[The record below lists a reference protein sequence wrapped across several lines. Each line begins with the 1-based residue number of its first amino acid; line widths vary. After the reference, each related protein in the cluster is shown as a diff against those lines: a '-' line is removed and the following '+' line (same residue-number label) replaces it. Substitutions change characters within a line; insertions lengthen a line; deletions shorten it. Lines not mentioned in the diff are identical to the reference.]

1 MDVSPDFHIRTI
13 FSHINHQAISFLAD
27 QFHTSGSSRIDAEEL
42 SCMSFDDKVLEIPA
56 TLPMLPVRD
65 IVVFPYMI
73 LPLFV
78 GREASIRS
86 VEDALSKNRLIFL
99 ASQKEIAEENPSPE
113 SIYTVGTIAMIM
125 RMRKLSDGRVKI
137 LIQGVAKGRVK
148 NFVKTDPSFEVA
160 VEKIEETPVG
170 SPSVEFEALI
180 RSAKEQIEKIIAL
193 GRVLSPD
200 ILLVLD
206 DVSDPGRLADL
217 IASNL
222 GIKVQDAQKVLETF
236 DPKER
241 LKLVNE
247 ILTAELEVLQVQSKI
262 KTGSKD
268 EMSKSQREYFL
279 REQMRQIKNELGEQ
293 DSKSE
298 EIEELREKVL
308 NSGMP
313 TAVETEAMKQLHR
326 LERMHP
332 DASEASMV
340 RTYLDWMV
348 DLPWN
353 KKSEDVIDLQIAKKV
368 LDEDHYD
375 LQKAKDRIL
384 EFLAVRKLKQTIK
397 GPILCFCGPPGVG
410 KTSLGKSIARSMG
423 REYFRIA
430 LGGVKDEAEIRGH
443 RRTYVG
449 AMPGKVVQALR
460 QVKTNNPVIVLDE
473 IDKLGSDFRGDPSAA
488 MLEVL
493 DPEQNHA
500 FRDNYLN
507 VDFDLSNALFIA
519 TANVLENIPPAL
531 RDRMEVIQLSGYTEN
546 DKLLITKAH
555 LIDRQIEANG
565 ITKENIKFTDEGI
578 EYLIAHYTREA
589 GLRNL
594 EREVGS
600 VCRKVAKMVVMG
612 EATFV
617 EVTGKNIPE
626 LLGPPR
632 FLRDEKLHDSQVG
645 VVTGL
650 AWTQAGGE
658 VLLVEALKYKGKGG
672 LVLTGQL
679 GDVMKESA
687 HAAMTYARA
696 HTEELGI
703 PEDFF
708 EKWDIHIHLP
718 AGAIPKDGP
727 SAGVTLSTALLSLMT
742 DMPVRHDIA
751 MTGEVTLQ
759 GRVLPVG
766 GIREKCLAALSQG
779 ITDIIIPFANQKDL
793 ADIPKEFKEKM
804 KFIFAENLDEVFAV
818 AFDKSAKTQKKL
830 STAKAGKKSKA
841 PAAASAA

>member
-1 MDVSPDFHIRTI
+1 
-13 FSHINHQAISFLAD
+13 
-27 QFHTSGSSRIDAEEL
+27 
-42 SCMSFDDKVLEIPA
+42 MSFDDNAQENP
-56 TLPMLPVRD
+56 TSLPMLPVRD
-65 IVVFPYMI
+65 LVVFPYMI
-73 LPLFV
+73 IPLFV
-78 GREASIRS
+78 GRESSIKA
-86 VEDALSKNRLIFL
+86 VEEALSKNRLIFL
-99 ASQKEIAEENPSPE
+99 SSQKEITEENPAPE
-113 SIYTVGTIAMIM
+113 SIYPVGTIAKIM

-137 LIQGVAKGRVK
+137 LIQGEYKAKIK
-148 NFVKTDPSFEVA
+148 NFSKVAPYYEVDI
-160 VEKIEETPVG
+160 EKYEDQA
-170 SPSVEFEALI
+170 SQNSNLEFEALI
-180 RSAKEQIEKIIAL
+180 RTAKEHVEKIIAL

-206 DVSDPGRLADL
+206 DASSDPGRLADL

-222 GIKVQDAQKVLETF
+222 GIKVSDAQRVLETR
-236 DPKER
+236 DHRER
-241 LKLVNE
+241 LKIVNE
-247 ILTAELEVLQVQSKI
+247 ILAAELEVLQMQQKI
-262 KTGSKD
+262 RNQAKD
-268 EMSKSQREYFL
+268 EMTKSQREYFL
-279 REQMRQIKNELGEQ
+279 REQMRAIKSELGEN

-298 EIEELREKVL
+298 EIEELRNKVYEA
-308 NSGMP
+308 GMP
-313 TAVETEAMKQLHR
+313 ETVQTEALKQLGR

-353 KKSEDVIDLQIAKKV
+353 KRSTDAIDLSRSKEI
-368 LDEDHYD
+368 LEEDHHG
-375 LQKAKDRIL
+375 LEKAKDRIL
-384 EFLAVRKLKQTIK
+384 EFLAVRKLRGNAMK

-410 KTSLGKSIARSMG
+410 KTSLGKSIAKAMG
-423 REYFRIA
+423 REYHRIA

-449 AMPGKVVQALR
+449 AMPGKIVQALR
-460 QVKTNNPVIVLDE
+460 QAKTNNPVIVLDE

-493 DPEQNHA
+493 DPEQNHS

-519 TANVLENIPPAL
+519 TANVLENIPAAL
-531 RDRMEVIQLSGYTEN
+531 RDRMELLQIPGYTEN
-546 DKLLITKAH
+546 DKVTITRKH
-555 LIDRQIEANG
+555 LIDRQLEANG
-565 ITKENIKFTDEGI
+565 ITAEQCRFTEDGIKF
-578 EYLIAHYTREA
+578 LISHYTRES

-600 VCRKVAKMVVMG
+600 ICRKVAKMVVMG
-612 EATFV
+612 EAQNKTITADV
-617 EVTGKNIPE
+617 VAE

-632 FLRDEKLHDSQVG
+632 FLRDEKMVEPVVG

-658 VLLVEALKYKGKGG
+658 VLYVEALKYKGKGG

-687 HAAMTYARA
+687 HAAMSYARA

-703 PEDFF
+703 PEDYF
-708 EKWDIHIHLP
+708 EKWDTHIHLP

-727 SAGVTLSTALLSLMT
+727 SAGVTMTTALLSLMT
-742 DMPVRHDIA
+742 DTPVRHDVA

-779 ITDIIIPFANQKDL
+779 IKDVVIPIANKKDL
-793 ADIPKEFKEKM
+793 QDIPAEFKNQM
-804 KFIFAENLDEVFAV
+804 NFILVENLDEVFTV
-818 AFDKSAKTQKKL
+818 VFDRSGRGAKKGSPKTGRRPK
-830 STAKAGKKSKA
+830 T
-841 PAAASAA
+841 PTAASAA

>member
-1 MDVSPDFHIRTI
+1 
-13 FSHINHQAISFLAD
+13 
-27 QFHTSGSSRIDAEEL
+27 
-42 SCMSFDDKVLEIPA
+42 
-56 TLPMLPVRD
+56 MLPVRD

-78 GREASIRS
+78 GRDASIRS
-86 VEDALSKNRLIFL
+86 VEEALGKNRLIFL
-99 ASQKEIAEENPSPE
+99 ASQKEITEENPTAE
-113 SIYTVGTIAMIM
+113 SIYTTGTIAMIM

-148 NFVKTDPSFEVA
+148 NFVKTEPSFEVE
-160 VEKIEETPVG
+160 VEKIEETPVAQPG
-170 SPSVEFEALI
+170 VEFEAMI
-180 RSAKEQIEKIIAL
+180 RTAKEQIEKIIAL

-206 DVSDPGRLADL
+206 DVTDPGRLADL

-222 GIKVQDAQKVLETF
+222 GIKVADAQRVLETA
-236 DPKER
+236 DHKER
-241 LKLVNE
+241 LKLVCD
-247 ILTAELEVLQVQSKI
+247 ILANELEVLQAQSKI
-262 KTGSKD
+262 RGTSK
-268 EMSKSQREYFL
+268 EEVSKSQREYFL

-298 EIEELREKVL
+298 EIEELREKL
-308 NSGMP
+308 MACGMP
-313 TAVETEAMKQLHR
+313 TTVEQEALKQLHR

-332 DASEASMV
+332 DASEATMV

-348 DLPWN
+348 DLPWG
-353 KKSEDVIDLQIAKKV
+353 KKTEDVIDLKNAKQI
-368 LDEDHYD
+368 LDDDHYD
-375 LQKAKDRIL
+375 LQKAKDRVL
-384 EFLAVRKLKQTIK
+384 EFLAVRKLKTSIK
-397 GPILCFCGPPGVG
+397 GPILCFVGPPGVG
-410 KTSLGKSIARSMG
+410 KTSLGKSIAKSMG

-449 AMPGKVVQALR
+449 AMPGKVIQALR
-460 QVKTNNPVIVLDE
+460 QVKTNNPVLVLDE

-493 DPEQNHA
+493 DPEQNHS

-507 VDFDLSNALFIA
+507 VDFDLSNVLFIA

-546 DKLLITKAH
+546 DKLIITKKH
-555 LIDRQIEANG
+555 LIERQIEANG
-565 ITKENIKFTDEGI
+565 ITGENIKFTDEGI
-578 EYLIAHYTREA
+578 KYLIGHYTREA

-612 EATFV
+612 EANFV
-617 EVTGKNIPE
+617 EITDKNVPE

-672 LVLTGQL
+672 LILTGQL

-696 HTEELGI
+696 HVEELGI

-727 SAGVTLSTALLSLMT
+727 SAGVTLATALLSLMT
-742 DMPVRHDIA
+742 DTPVRHDLA

-779 ITDIIIPFANQKDL
+779 IYEVIIPLANQKDL
-793 ADIPKEFKEKM
+793 ADIPAEFKDKM
-804 KFIFAENLDEVFAV
+804 KFILAENLDEVFSV
-818 AFDKSAKTQKKL
+818 AFDKNAKVGKKN
-830 STAKAGKKSKA
+830 SAGKGSKKPKN

>member
-1 MDVSPDFHIRTI
+1 
-13 FSHINHQAISFLAD
+13 
-27 QFHTSGSSRIDAEEL
+27 
-42 SCMSFDDKVLEIPA
+42 MSVDDKVLEIPA
-56 TLPMLPVRD
+56 SLPMLPVRD

-78 GREASIRS
+78 GREGSIRS
-86 VEDALSKNRLIFL
+86 VEEALSKNRLIFL
-99 ASQKEIAEENPSPE
+99 ASQKEITEENPSQH
-113 SIYTVGTIAMIM
+113 SIHTVGTIAMIM

-137 LIQGVAKGRVK
+137 LIQGVAKGRIK
-148 NFVKTDPSFEVA
+148 SYLKSAPSFEVA
-160 VEKIEETPVG
+160 VEKIEETAVA
-170 SPSVEFEALI
+170 SSLVECEAMI
-180 RSAKEQIEKIIAL
+180 RTAREQIEKIIAL
-193 GRVLSPD
+193 GRVLPPD

-206 DVSDPGRLADL
+206 DVTDPGRLADL

-222 GIKVQDAQKVLETF
+222 GIKVSEAQKVLETS

-241 LKLVNE
+241 LKYVNE
-247 ILTAELEVLQVQSKI
+247 LLAAELEVLQMQSKI
-262 KTGSKD
+262 RTQAKD
-268 EMSKSQREYFL
+268 EMSKTQREYFL
-279 REQMRQIKNELGEQ
+279 REQMRAIKNELGEN

-298 EIEELREKVL
+298 EMEELREKVIAA
-308 NSGMP
+308 GMP
-313 TAVETEAMKQLHR
+313 TSVETEALKQLGR

-340 RTYLDWMV
+340 RTYLDWMI

-353 KKSEDVIDLQIAKKV
+353 KKSVDNLDLQRAKIV

-375 LQKAKDRIL
+375 LQKSKDRIL
-384 EFLAVRKLKQTIK
+384 EFLAVRKLRNNSK
-397 GPILCFCGPPGVG
+397 GPILCFAGPPGVG
-410 KTSLGKSIARSMG
+410 KTSLGKSIARAMG

-449 AMPGKVVQALR
+449 AMPGKIVQALR

-473 IDKLGSDFRGDPSAA
+473 VDKLGSDFRGDPSAA

-493 DPEQNHA
+493 DPEQNST

-531 RDRMEVIQLSGYTEN
+531 RDRMEIIQIPGYTEN
-546 DKLLITKAH
+546 DKLLITKKH
-555 LIDRQIEANG
+555 LIERQIEQNG
-565 ITKENIKFTDEGI
+565 ITSENIKFTDEGI
-578 EYLIAHYTREA
+578 QYLISHYTREA

-600 VCRKVAKMVVMG
+600 VCRKVAKMVVLG
-612 EATFV
+612 EKTFV
-617 EVTGKNIPE
+617 EITADAVPE

-632 FLRDEKLHDSQVG
+632 FLRDGVLQEPHVG

-658 VLLVEALKYKGKGG
+658 VLYVEALRYKGKGG

-696 HTEELGI
+696 HTEELNI

-708 EKWDIHIHLP
+708 EKWDVHVHLP

-727 SAGVTLSTALLSLMT
+727 SAGVTMSTALVSLMT
-742 DMPVRHDIA
+742 DTPVRHDIA

-779 ITDIIIPFANQKDL
+779 IFDIVLPLANQKDL
-793 ADIPKEFKEKM
+793 SDIPKEFKDKM
-804 KFIFAENLDEVFAV
+804 NFILVENLDEVFAV
-818 AFDKSAKTQKKL
+818 VFDKSGK
-830 STAKAGKKSKA
+830 TAKKGTPKSGKRPKSV
-841 PAAASAA
+841 AAAGAA

>member
-1 MDVSPDFHIRTI
+1 
-13 FSHINHQAISFLAD
+13 
-27 QFHTSGSSRIDAEEL
+27 
-42 SCMSFDDKVLEIPA
+42 MSFDDKVSTEIPA

-86 VEDALSKNRLIFL
+86 VEEALSKNRLIFL
-99 ASQKEIAEENPSPE
+99 ASQKEITEENPTPDT
-113 SIYTVGTIAMIM
+113 IYQVGTIAKIM

-137 LIQGVAKGRVK
+137 LIQGEAKGRIK
-148 NFVKTDPSFEVA
+148 SYSKTAPSFEVE
-160 VEKIEETPVG
+160 VERLEEPATNTPG
-170 SPSVEFEALI
+170 VEFEALI
-180 RSAKEQIEKIIAL
+180 RTAKEHIEKIIAL

-206 DVSDPGRLADL
+206 DVSDPGKLADL

-222 GIKVQDAQKVLETF
+222 GIKVPDAQKVLETV
-236 DPKER
+236 DHKER
-241 LKLVNE
+241 LRLVNE
-247 ILTAELEVLQVQSKI
+247 VLAAELEVLQMQQKI
-262 KTGSKD
+262 RSTAKD

-279 REQMRQIKNELGEQ
+279 REQMRAIKSELGES

-298 EIEELREKVL
+298 EMEELREKVH
-308 NSGMP
+308 NAGMP
-313 TAVETEAMKQLHR
+313 PAVETEALKQLSR

-340 RTYLDWMV
+340 RTYLDWMI
-348 DLPWN
+348 DLPWS
-353 KKSEDVIDLQIAKKV
+353 KKTEDNIDLARAKV
-368 LDEDHYD
+368 ILDEDHYD

-384 EFLAVRKLKQTIK
+384 EFLAVRKLKNNMK
-397 GPILCFCGPPGVG
+397 GPILCFAGPPGVG

-449 AMPGKVVQALR
+449 AMPGKVIQALR
-460 QVKTNNPVIVLDE
+460 QAKTSNPVIVLDE

-493 DPEQNHA
+493 DPEQNA
-500 FRDNYLN
+500 TFRDNYLN

-531 RDRMEVIQLSGYTEN
+531 RDRMEILQISGYTEN
-546 DKLLITKAH
+546 DKLLITKKH

-565 ITKENIKFTDEGI
+565 ITSENIKFTDEGI
-578 EYLIAHYTREA
+578 QYLISGYTREA

-612 EATFV
+612 ETKFV
-617 EVTGKNIPE
+617 EINAQTVPE
-626 LLGPPR
+626 LMGPPR
-632 FLRDEKLHDSQVG
+632 FLRDEKLNDSQVG

-658 VLLVEALKYKGKGG
+658 VLYVEALKYKGKGG

-687 HAAMTYARA
+687 HAAMAYARA
-696 HTEELGI
+696 HTDELNI
-703 PEDFF
+703 PPDFF

-727 SAGVTLSTALLSLMT
+727 SAGVTMTTALLSLMT
-742 DMPVRHDIA
+742 DTPVRHDIA

-766 GIREKCLAALSQG
+766 GIREKCLAAMSQG
-779 ITDIIIPFANQKDL
+779 IKDIIIPLANEKDL
-793 ADIPKEFKEKM
+793 SDIPQEFKDKM
-804 KFIFAENLDEVFAV
+804 NFILCENVDEVFAV
-818 AFDKSAKTQKKL
+818 AFDKAAKG
-830 STAKAGKKSKA
+830 APKKSNA
-841 PAAASAA
+841 PKTARKGKGAAASAA

>member
-1 MDVSPDFHIRTI
+1 
-13 FSHINHQAISFLAD
+13 
-27 QFHTSGSSRIDAEEL
+27 
-42 SCMSFDDKVLEIPA
+42 MSFDDKVLEIPA

-78 GREASIRS
+78 GRDASIRS
-86 VEDALSKNRLIFL
+86 VEAALSKNRLIFL
-99 ASQKEIAEENPSPE
+99 ASQKEVAEENPSAD

-137 LIQGVAKGRVK
+137 LIQGVAKGRIK
-148 NFVKTDPSFEVA
+148 SFSKSAPSFEVE
-160 VEKIEETPVG
+160 VEKIEETPVVTPG
-170 SPSVEFEALI
+170 VEFEAMI

-206 DVSDPGRLADL
+206 DVTDPGRLADL

-222 GIKVQDAQKVLETF
+222 GVKVADAQKILETT
-236 DPKER
+236 DHKER
-241 LKLVNE
+241 LKLVNDILAKELE
-247 ILTAELEVLQVQSKI
+247 ILQAQQKNRP
-262 KTGSKD
+262 GGAKD
-268 EMSKSQREYFL
+268 EVSKSQREYFL
-279 REQMRQIKNELGEQ
+279 REQMRQIKGELGEN

-298 EIEELREKVL
+298 EIEELREKL
-308 NSGMP
+308 TAAGMP
-313 TAVETEAMKQLHR
+313 SAVETEALKQLHR

-353 KKSEDVIDLQIAKKV
+353 KKSEDSIDLSNAKRI

-375 LQKAKDRIL
+375 LQKAKDRVL
-384 EFLAVRKLKQTIK
+384 EFLAVRKLKSAMK
-397 GPILCFCGPPGVG
+397 GPILCFVGPPGVG
-410 KTSLGKSIARSMG
+410 KTSLGKSIARCMG

-449 AMPGKVVQALR
+449 AMPGKVIQALR
-460 QVKTNNPVIVLDE
+460 QAKTNNPVLVLDE
-473 IDKLGSDFRGDPSAA
+473 VDKLGSDFRGDPSAA

-493 DPEQNHA
+493 DPEQNHS

-507 VDFDLSNALFIA
+507 VDFDLSNVLFIA

-565 ITKENIKFTDEGI
+565 LTKENISFTDKGI
-578 EYLIAHYTREA
+578 QYLIGHYTREA

-600 VCRKVAKMVVMG
+600 VCRKVAKMVVMN
-612 EATFV
+612 ETKYV
-617 EVTGKNIPE
+617 QVTEKNVPE

-632 FLRDEKLHDSQVG
+632 FLRDEKLQDSQVG

-703 PEDFF
+703 PENFF
-708 EKWDIHIHLP
+708 ENWDVHIHLP

-742 DMPVRHDIA
+742 DTPVRHDIA

-779 ITDIIIPFANQKDL
+779 ITDIIIPLANQKDL
-793 ADIPKEFKEKM
+793 VEIPKEFKEKM
-804 KFIFAENLDEVFAV
+804 NFILAENLDEVFAV
-818 AFDKSAKTQKKL
+818 AFDKSAKAAKRVAT
-830 STAKAGKKSKA
+830 KAGKKAKVTPSNDRSG
-841 PAAASAA
+841 AA